1 MSMAIEKNYEGEVD
15 EGNLPSGF
23 GVMKYIIS
31 DICHAKYDGQ
41 WRSGKKDGGGVQTS
55 KCTGVKFVGI
65 WRNGEPQNGV
75 FHFQDGTKKLGHWE
89 GGVPI
94 LD

>member
-15 EGNLPSGF
+15 EGNLPNGF

-31 DICHAKYDGQ
+31 DIYHARYDGQ
-41 WRSGKKDGGGVQTS
+41 WRSGKKDGEGVQTS

-65 WRNGEPQNGV
+65 WRNGEPQNGA
-75 FHFQDGTKKLGHWE
+75 FHFQDGTKKIGHWE
-89 GGVPI
+89 RGVPI